1 MGRLREP
8 SYLMTLVAVFVFGIL
23 SACSTAATYNSANDT
38 AAVDAL
44 NTWWKEF
51 TYSPPPVKAGAASPA
66 QTVTSSNGRV
76 YTIPRHV
83 QTKQEAEEQ
92 AEDARFMGHKRA
104 LVQGFNV
111 KGQTVTVITNL
122 TRDPVDINDAQE
134 LCHNLGAFVWANDNR
149 HFGLQDIRVTGADGE
164 LLSYRTGLSGKV
176 R

>member
-1 MGRLREP
+1 
-8 SYLMTLVAVFVFGIL
+8 
-23 SACSTAATYNSANDT
+23 
-38 AAVDAL
+38 
-44 NTWWKEF
+44 
-51 TYSPPPVKAGAASPA
+51 
-66 QTVTSSNGRV
+66 
-76 YTIPRHV
+76 
-83 QTKQEAEEQ
+83 
-92 AEDARFMGHKRA
+92 MGHKRA

-149 HFGLQDIRVTGADGE
+149 HFGLQDIRVTGANGE